1 MSSTPENIIGQQEML
16 AVRQRRR
23 YTLCHVLTFLGVLFL
38 AAFGGLSL
46 VSGSHVL
53 GTILL
58 INALVGLINL
68 YLLKRSGN
76 VERAA
81 KILSGILFILSMSL
95 LITGGENNTEML
107 WIYPIVAINL
117 FINRFWPAVFV
128 FSIFSIASALLLFTP
143 LSALLMTSY
152 SLTESVRF
160 MLTMLTLNSICLA
173 ALRSEEQAYET
184 IMQLHADDIRQMAYY
199 DKLTG
204 LPNRW
209 SFKTKLG

>member
-1 MSSTPENIIGQQEML
+1 MTI
-16 AVRQRRR
+16 
-23 YTLCHVLTFLGVLFL
+23 LGVLFL

-46 VSGSHVL
+46 VSGSRVL

-81 KILSGILFILSMSL
+81 KILSGILFVLSMSL
-95 LITGGENNTEML
+95 LITGGENNTGML

-152 SLTESVRF
+152 SLTESG
-160 MLTMLTLNSICLA
+160 S
-173 ALRSEEQAYET
+173 
-184 IMQLHADDIRQMAYY
+184 LHADNACFKFYLFSCITFRRASLRNYY
-199 DKLTG
+199 ATAC
-204 LPNRW
+204 R
-209 SFKTKLG
+209 

>member
-38 AAFGGLSL
+38 TAFGGLSL

-81 KILSGILFILSMSL
+81 KILSGILFVLSMSL
-95 LITGGENNTEML
+95 LITGGENNTGML

-160 MLTMLTLNSICLA
+160 MLTMLALNSICLA

-184 IMQLHADDIRQMAYY
+184 IM
-199 DKLTG
+199 
-204 LPNRW
+204 
-209 SFKTKLG
+209 